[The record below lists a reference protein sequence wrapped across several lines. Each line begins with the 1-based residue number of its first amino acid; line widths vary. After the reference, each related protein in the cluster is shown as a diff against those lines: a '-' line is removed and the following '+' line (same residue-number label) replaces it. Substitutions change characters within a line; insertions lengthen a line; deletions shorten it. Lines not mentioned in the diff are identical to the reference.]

1 MKYYIQITFPEGTVS
16 DQMPLTASEEAN
28 AIELAQKLA
37 QNFEI
42 SRLQLFKEIEYYRSE
57 CIYEINSPT
66 PSYSVVICATGDYAP
81 LCRQMKVGHD
91 LKKQSTAFNIAKTI
105 MAIPE
110 TLITECLVYRNFGL
124 ETTQIKSFK
133 KEDI

>member
-1 MKYYIQITFPEGTVS
+1 MKYHLQITSPEEIIYDCLLLKASDESNARQFADGLVTVFDHKRIKLFSESPEGKWEVV
-16 DQMPLTASEEAN
+16 
-28 AIELAQKLA
+28 
-37 QNFEI
+37 
-42 SRLQLFKEIEYYRSE
+42 
-57 CIYEINSPT
+57 YEINSPT

-133 KEDI
+133 KEGL